1 MPISFFC
8 VSTLLAFKCKRNP
21 ALLSEMKKFLF
32 LLFSAAALLVT
43 AVPSS
48 RPGGALKHPLSRP
61 SSLRGFLSPRRQVT
75 EQSVL
80 SLSIVLPATH
90 STLTHTHTHTHICRS
105 RRAIAVSH
113 DVRYVIC
120 TALTIDNTITTTS
133 RDAGIT
139 ARAWVL
145 NGGMQ
150 RVAFENGVAVSTQ
163 HTRR

>member
-90 STLTHTHTHTHICRS
+90 STLTHTHTHTHMPVATGDCGVS
-105 RRAIAVSH
+105 RCPIRDLHRV
-113 DVRYVIC
+113 
-120 TALTIDNTITTTS
+120 DN
-133 RDAGIT
+133 R
-139 ARAWVL
+139 
-145 NGGMQ
+145 
-150 RVAFENGVAVSTQ
+150 Q
-163 HTRR
+163 HNNHHLTRRWYHRPCMGS